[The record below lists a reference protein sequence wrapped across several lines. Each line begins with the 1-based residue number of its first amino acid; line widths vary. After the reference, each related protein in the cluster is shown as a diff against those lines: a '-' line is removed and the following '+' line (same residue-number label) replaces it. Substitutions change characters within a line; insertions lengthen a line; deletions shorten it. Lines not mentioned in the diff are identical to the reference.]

1 MAGQLAVE
9 RKLTTILAA
18 DVVGY
23 SALMERDEAGTHER
37 LSARRK
43 ELFEPEIARHH
54 GRVFKLMGDGLL
66 AEFGSVVDAVEC
78 AVSLQR
84 GLVERNANVPEEQRI
99 QVRIGINLGEV
110 IVEGDDRYGEGVN
123 IAARLEQLA
132 DPGGI
137 CVSGKVAKEV
147 EKKLAFGF
155 KSMGEQKVKN
165 IAELVQAFRVKLDGA
180 PVKRSVSIALPASR
194 LLLVSFGTAVL
205 LAIAGF
211 YGFTNWF
218 EEGGPPLPDKPSIA
232 VLAFDNLS
240 DDPQQA
246 FFADGIAEDL
256 MTDLSRLSG
265 LFVIARNSSF
275 AYKGKATDVRQVAR
289 QLGVRYVL
297 EGSVRRAGEQVRIN
311 VQLVDG
317 LTGAHQWAERYDGAY
332 ADIFALQ
339 DKVTKAVVAE
349 LAVQLTGTE
358 QATLTQHDTAVP
370 AAYEA
375 FLRGWEYYQR
385 TTPDDYKKAI
395 PYFERAVELDPEYGR
410 AHAGLAMVYFR
421 SFDQRWTGS
430 LGLGEE
436 QAFRK
441 AGDYLNLAQLHPT
454 SASHQVAG
462 NISRQRGWYDDALKE
477 FAAAIALDPSN
488 SWNYADQ
495 AYALI
500 WAGHPAEAEAQIEKA
515 MRLDPH
521 YPPVFIFYRGLAQ
534 FAQDRLPEAIK
545 TFEEAHRLNSDLPL
559 LQLYQAASYGL
570 SGRAEDAAAAVAAYS
585 AARVR
590 LGGLPFVM
598 VELQGNKSQ
607 ISFKVPERS
616 RLIEGLRQANVPFDF
631 DAKVFD
637 GQRLTGNEIEAL
649 VFGHRLHGRNLDGGR
664 EHGAFISAD
673 GGSAMMYGDWVHSS
687 TNTGSARVEGNRL
700 CISRSSITFC
710 GDILHNPGGTQA
722 KENEYIW
729 FFDGW
734 SSSFSQVE

>member
-1 MAGQLAVE
+1 ME
-9 RKLTTILAA
+9 RKLTTVLAA

-37 LSARRK
+37 LQAGRK

-54 GRVFKLMGDGLL
+54 GRIFKLMGDGML

-84 GLVERNANVPEEQRI
+84 GLAERNAEVPEDQRV

-155 KSMGEQKVKN
+155 EPMGAQQVKN
-165 IAELVQAFRVKLDGA
+165 IAEPVQAFRIKLDGT
-180 PVKRSVSIALPASR
+180 VMSRSAGPAKSKFPLRLIATS
-194 LLLVSFGTAVL
+194 LVAVL
-205 LAIAGF
+205 LVAIAGL
-211 YGFTNWF
+211 YGLNRWV
-218 EEGGPPLPDKPSIA
+218 EGKGPPLPDKPSIA
-232 VLAFDNLS
+232 VLSFDNLS

-256 MTDLSRLSG
+256 MTDLSHLSG

-289 QLGVRYVL
+289 ELGVHYVL

-311 VQLVDG
+311 VQLIDG
-317 LTGAHQWAERYDGAY
+317 LTGTHQWAERYDDTY
-332 ADIFALQ
+332 ANIFALQ
-339 DKVTKAVVAE
+339 DKVTKAVVDE

-375 FLRGWEYYQR
+375 FLRGWEYYRR
-385 TTPDDYKKAI
+385 TTPDDYKRAI
-395 PYFERAVELDPEYGR
+395 PYFERAIELDPDYGR
-410 AHAGLAMVYFR
+410 AQAALAMVYFR
-421 SFDQRWTGS
+421 SFDQHWSGS
-430 LGLGEE
+430 LGISGD
-436 QAFRK
+436 QAFSK
-441 AGDYLNLAQLHPT
+441 ARDYLNLTNARPT
-454 SASHQVAG
+454 STSHQVAG

-477 FAAAIALDPSN
+477 FTAAIALDSN
-488 SWNYADQ
+488 DSWNYADS

-500 WAGHPAEAEAQIEKA
+500 WAGRPVEAETQIEAA

-521 YPPVFIFYRGLAQ
+521 YPPVFLFYRGLAQ
-534 FAQDRLPEAIK
+534 FAQDRWPEAIK
-545 TFEEAHRLNSDLPL
+545 TFEEAERLNPDLPL
-559 LQLYQAASYGL
+559 LQLYLAAAYGQ
-570 SGRAEDAAAAVAAYS
+570 SGRTEDAKATVAKYS

-590 LGGLPFVM
+590 QGGLPFVM
-598 VELQGNKSQ
+598 LELTGDDTG
-607 ISFKVPERS
+607 IRFKVPEKS
-616 RLIEGLRQANVPFDF
+616 RLLEGLRQANVPSYF
-631 DAKVFD
+631 DAKEFKD
-637 GQRLTGNEIEAL
+637 QQLTGREIDAL
-649 VFGHRLHGRNLDGGR
+649 VFGHRLHGRDLDLGGLQ
-664 EHGAFISAD
+664 HGAYVSAD
-673 GGSAMMYGDWVHSS
+673 GGSAMAYGDWSVG
-687 TNTGSARVEGNRL
+687 TGSARVEGDRL
-700 CISRSSITFC
+700 CFVWSSTTIC
-710 GDILHNPGGTQA
+710 GEILRNSGGTRA
-722 KENEYIW
+722 KENEYILNI
-729 FFDGW
+729 DGW
-734 SSSFSQVE
+734 SYPFSQVE